1 MFRNL
6 IKVATRQSSRQL
18 NNFSTYTKQTTGL
31 VGLPVQAEP
40 REKLMAACENILS
53 EIQAIP
59 DDATYRQNVEAIY
72 KYRLQ
77 VCKDQN
83 DVKKIE
89 ETVGLG
95 HIEELLAMANDE
107 LSLIPKYANGRMWEE
122 P

>member
-31 VGLPVQAEP
+31 VGVPVQAEP
-40 REKLMAACENILS
+40 REKLMAACEDILR
-53 EIQAIP
+53 EIQVIP
-59 DDATYRQNVEAIY
+59 EDATYRQNVEAIY